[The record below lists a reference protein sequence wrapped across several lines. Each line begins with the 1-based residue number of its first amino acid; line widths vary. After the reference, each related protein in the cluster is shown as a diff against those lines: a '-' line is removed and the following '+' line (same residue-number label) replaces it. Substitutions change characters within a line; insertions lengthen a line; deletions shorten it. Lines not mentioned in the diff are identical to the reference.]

1 MGVDA
6 QLSSNGL
13 YKGPRYNIR
22 VRTKGQLDYCMT
34 QTLLDNLPVDTL
46 LKHYRGMAVAYIVKP
61 ECWGMRKY

>member
-1 MGVDA
+1 
-6 QLSSNGL
+6 
-13 YKGPRYNIR
+13 
-22 VRTKGQLDYCMT
+22 MT